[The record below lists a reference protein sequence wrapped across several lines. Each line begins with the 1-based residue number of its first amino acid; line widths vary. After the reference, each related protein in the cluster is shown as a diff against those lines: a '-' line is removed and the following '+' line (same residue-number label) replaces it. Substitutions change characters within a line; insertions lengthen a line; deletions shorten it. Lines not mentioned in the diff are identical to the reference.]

1 MITEMRAFIGVFL
14 VALLMATWMTRHDT
28 IQADSLAVLVPDH
41 ATGAVYYCGVGMAQC
56 STFTLK

>member
-14 VALLMATWMTRHDT
+14 IVLFMTTWMTRHDT
-28 IQADSLAVLVPDH
+28 IQADNFAVLVPDH
-41 ATGAVYYCGVGMAQC
+41 STGAVYYCGVGMTQC